1 MGMKID
7 RASVAFRAADA
18 GTLIQILTRPNVLRN
33 GCKRPS
39 TTLYW
44 ARWQNRYIF
53 IEDKET
59 ILNWVETSGK
69 YLHEA
74 LAYLLLP
81 SMGRRSG
88 EAMAAG
94 DLEAGKPEMSTCRN
108 CIGNPLYLPQW
119 PNVKEER
126 WVPTCVKAI
135 F

>member
-1 MGMKID
+1 MSSATAANAHQRHFTGQGGKID
-7 RASVAFRAADA
+7 IYSSGDEAA
-18 GTLIQILTRPNVLRN
+18 
-33 GCKRPS
+33 
-39 TTLYW
+39 
-44 ARWQNRYIF
+44 
-53 IEDKET
+53 
-59 ILNWVETSGK
+59 K

-119 PNVKEER
+119 PNVKGER
-126 WVPTCVKAI
+126 WVPTCVKSI